1 MAKLKGFSL
10 VHLNVRSVHKKMPEI
25 EYYLGK
31 YDVIGLTETWLNP
44 KFDSNMISMSEY
56 VMIRQDRTNKWDSEV
71 KLAGGGSLFYIA
83 KSLSDYI
90 FELENCSKVTKHLEQ
105 LWIKICKPKNKTQ
118 IVGLIYRPPN
128 ASVSKSLD
136 ELRNTLTE
144 IVELTTGSVEFTLFG
159 DFNIDYKKTRSAD
172 YKLLKSLTNDFL
184 LKQYIKDFTRVT
196 NKCKSQIDLIFSNMN
211 HVIDS
216 GVLEIPISD
225 HYPVFIVKKK
235 KRESKEWEY
244 TRCRSYKNY
253 DIKLFQEGIAND
265 KRWKKYWNKDNKPS
279 FLWDLYH
286 NILLDNMNIF
296 CPFRNIRIRK
306 NRPPWLTQDL
316 LSQLDLRDCLYRKMK
331 RMCNECSLSPVR
343 RPCVAVFTASL

>member
-1 MAKLKGFSL
+1 
-10 VHLNVRSVHKKMPEI
+10 MPGPE
-25 EYYLGK
+25 
-31 YDVIGLTETWLNP
+31 
-44 KFDSNMISMSEY
+44 
-56 VMIRQDRTNKWDSEV
+56 RQ
-71 KLAGGGSLFYIA
+71 
-83 KSLSDYI
+83 SLSDYI